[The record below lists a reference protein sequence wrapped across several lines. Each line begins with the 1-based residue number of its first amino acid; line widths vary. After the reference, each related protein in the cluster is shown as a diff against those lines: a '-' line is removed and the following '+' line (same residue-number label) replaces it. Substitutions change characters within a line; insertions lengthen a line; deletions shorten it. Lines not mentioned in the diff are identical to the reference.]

1 MARPARGYSAVVI
14 TGLQHMGLVVEDLE
28 ASRRFYGEILGMR
41 EVPRPSSFTFGGA
54 WFRAGTDEIHL
65 ILKSDTTQ
73 LDPPQSA
80 GAGFASGLA
89 THLAFEV
96 ADFEAELRRLADLG
110 VTPDAGP
117 LRRGDGVVQ
126 AYLRDPDGYVVELFQ
141 MTGEDQSGTVREPVR
156 VSS

>member
-1 MARPARGYSAVVI
+1 VI

-28 ASRRFYGEILGMR
+28 ASRRFYGAILGLQ
-41 EVPRPSSFTFGGA
+41 EVPRPSSFRFGGA
-54 WFRAGTDEIHL
+54 WFRAGADEIHL

-73 LDPPQSA
+73 LDPPQA
-80 GAGFASGLA
+80 PGDGFASGLA

-96 ADFEAELRRLADLG
+96 ADFEGELSRLAELG

-156 VSS
+156 LS